1 MLTDA
6 GKVKNTDE
14 FDQSAA
20 DSFRI
25 DLQPVVLCDFN

>member
-6 GKVKNTDE
+6 AKVTNTDE

-25 DLQPVVLCDFN
+25 DLQPMALCDFN